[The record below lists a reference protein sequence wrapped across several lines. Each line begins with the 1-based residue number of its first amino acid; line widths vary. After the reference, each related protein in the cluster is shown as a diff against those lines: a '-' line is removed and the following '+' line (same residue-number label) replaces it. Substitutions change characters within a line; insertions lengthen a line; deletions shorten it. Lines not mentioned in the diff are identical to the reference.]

1 MKPNRPGAKHN
12 PEKFVRTSE
21 RIPFFSYRPVCMTL
35 LQPGSIEK
43 VQLVF
48 MQHGRQH
55 QCHPILKQIT
65 KKKES
70 FQVNNAVR

>member
-1 MKPNRPGAKHN
+1 MKPNRPDTKYN
-12 PEKFVRTSE
+12 LEKKFRTSK
-21 RIPFFSYRPVCMTL
+21 RIPFFSYHPVCTIL

-48 MQHGRQH
+48 MQHGQQH
-55 QCHPILKQIT
+55 QCHQILNQIA
-65 KKKES
+65 KINKS